1 MYYVLNVM
9 QKYNKIIRLQKIAMK
24 NFCLFPYLY

>member
-9 QKYNKIIRLQKIAMK
+9 QKYNKIIRLQKIATK
-24 NFCLFPYLY
+24 NFCLFHYLY

>member
-1 MYYVLNVM
+1 MFMKVM